1 MLVPQSNES
10 IFTIPS
16 TPKCFLRVSSIAQT
30 EAMTGAGNMA
40 QKNGH
45 RSYHVNV
52 RMWTYPAREELKDGG
67 TPFTEPGPKT

>member
-1 MLVPQSNES
+1 MLGLQTNES
-10 IFTIPS
+10 VFTIPS

-30 EAMTGAGNMA
+30 EAMTGAGNTA

-52 RMWTYPAREELKDGG
+52 RMWTYPAREQLKDGG